1 MLHALLSGTT
11 SLALAAALTVQAPGS
26 NAAGYS
32 VPGAEAV
39 AAEPAVPVEPV
50 PVAVEPV
57 PAPVV
62 DPSIMGPEAEPGPT
76 PQALRPPPPRGTGR
90 GLLIAAGVMGAIN
103 VGLAIARLDLSLGES
118 TAGRERARLILT
130 AGVMPIDLAAG
141 IGLAAAGGHVRGRY
155 DGYRTAFDR
164 EPKLRASAFSAS
176 GVVLLVMGGVAWAS
190 AWTPWH
196 GDPSLDARGG
206 GSLLVESVGS
216 LLLMGG
222 TGLLAYGV
230 SWKRH
235 AERYGRLVPISV
247 QPAFSR
253 GFAGLGLV
261 GRF

>member
-26 NAAGYS
+26 NTAGYS

-39 AAEPAVPVEPV
+39 AEPAVEPV

-76 PQALRPPPPRGTGR
+76 PQALRPPAPRGTGR

-164 EPKLRASAFSAS
+164 EPKLRASAFGAS
-176 GVVLLVMGGVAWAS
+176 GVVLLVMGAVAWAS

-222 TGLLAYGV
+222 TGLVAYGV